1 MTGSLCTAA
10 REMGAIMRNH
20 RQLAHKRLF
29 PHLTRLRMVL
39 GLIGLLLLCTGLIGC
54 SSTPETM
61 LIATEVVTLPP
72 TTTVV
77 PVLEQTTVLA
87 ATTTTGIQHICL
99 VIQSDVMESNYNRL
113 LYDGVQAATT
123 DYQIQSTLVVSN
135 ETGVASYLQALEQCV
150 ALDTNVIVMG
160 FNPDAEAITS
170 FVSAHPDIFFVGVEY
185 PLPAGPDNYMA
196 LQFRSDQS
204 GFLAGYLAGLVT
216 TSNIVAGIYG
226 PDYPPLKAFRH
237 GFEQGAVL
245 AAQTRG
251 REVTV
256 LGAYMDSFDDHDG
269 GAAQALAFIEQG
281 ADVIFGAAG
290 ITGSAGIQAA
300 AQAGVAVI
308 GVDEDEYLTTFDG
321 GQLAGSE
328 YIISSALKRVDIGV
342 REMLAAL
349 IEEEESFVPGG
360 TYLMGAREGVIGFAG
375 PHQADVPTEIYEQLA
390 DIEYQLAQGTITTGV
405 DAQTGELLA
414 R

>member
-1 MTGSLCTAA
+1 
-10 REMGAIMRNH
+10 MRNN
-20 RQLAHKRLF
+20 RQQAHKRLF
-29 PHLTRLRMVL
+29 AHLTRLRIASGV
-39 GLIGLLLLCTGLIGC
+39 IGLLLLCTGLIGC
-54 SSTPETM
+54 SSTPETV
-61 LIATEVVTLPP
+61 LIATEVVTPPLPP

-77 PVLEQTTVLA
+77 PVLEQATVSA
-87 ATTTTGIQHICL
+87 QTTTTGIQHVCL
-99 VIQSDVMESNYNRL
+99 VIQSDGMESNYNRL
-113 LYDGVQAATT
+113 LYNGVQAAAT
-123 DYQIQSTLVVSN
+123 DYQIQSAFIVSD
-135 ETGVASYLQALEQCV
+135 ETSVANYLQALGQCV
-150 ALDTNVIVMG
+150 ALDTNVIVLG
-160 FNPDAEAITS
+160 FNPDSEAITS

-185 PLPAGPDNYMA
+185 PLPAGPDNYTA
-196 LQFRSDQS
+196 LQIRSDQS

-245 AAQTRG
+245 AAQTSG

-256 LGAYMDSFDDHDG
+256 LGIYMDSFDDRDG

-308 GVDEDEYLTTFDG
+308 GVDEDEYLTTFGG

-349 IEEEESFVPGG
+349 IEEQDFAPGG

-375 PHQADVPTEIYEQLA
+375 PHQADVPTEIYQQLA
-390 DIEYQLAQGTITTGV
+390 DIEYQLAQGTITTGI